1 MSDSVLR
8 RLLAGLRDTAR
19 LLSPTVRAERA
30 YTFARR
36 RLVRD
41 AVASARS
48 GSGDWLSPQPFGA
61 GLDERVVEVPWAFER
76 LGAGAVLLDV
86 GSALNHDE
94 LLAGVLDRYHEVVFV
109 NPYADDGYRSASSR
123 VRYVRGDARDLPI
136 TGRVPLITCLSTLE
150 HVGCDNRRYGGP
162 ASVAGSDRRAAR
174 AAAMASF
181 RGALQPR
188 GRLLLTVPFGRFADL
203 GWFEQLDAA
212 ALEHAVAAFAAT
224 SVLATYFLHDGGW
237 RRAGPAECADARYG
251 SVTPG
256 ATAVA
261 CLELVA

>member
-1 MSDSVLR
+1 VSDSVLR
-8 RLLAGLRDTAR
+8 RLVAGLRDTVR
-19 LLSPTVRAERA
+19 LLSPAVRAERA

-76 LGAGAVLLDV
+76 LGAGTVLIDV
-86 GSALNHDE
+86 GSTLNQPE
-94 LLAGVLDRYHEVVFV
+94 LLTGVLESYQEVVFV
-109 NPYADDGYRSASSR
+109 NRYRDDGSRSASPR
-123 VRYVRGDARDLPI
+123 VRYVRGDARELPL
-136 TGRVPLITCLSTLE
+136 TRVPLITCLSTLE
-150 HVGCDNRRYGGP
+150 HVGCDNRRYGGA

-188 GRLLLTVPFGRFADL
+188 GRLLLTVPFGRFANL

-212 ALEHAVAAFAAT
+212 ALEHAVAAFGAA
-224 SVLATYFLHDGGW
+224 SVLTTYFLHDGGW
-237 RRAGPAECADARYG
+237 RRAGPAECAGSRYG

-261 CLELVA
+261 CLELIA